1 VALST
6 FFFVSGALFSHYLV
20 FPFAWRF
27 FAGFSTDYV
36 EFMPRIAPAFSFYAK
51 MMLAMGAVFEMP
63 TLVLFLARMGVV
75 TARMLIR
82 QIKYAI
88 LIIFIAAAIV
98 TPGPDVVSQLLV
110 AGPMLLLYGISILI
124 AWAFGRRSTA
134 EAESS
139 LDGEE

>member
-1 VALST
+1 
-6 FFFVSGALFSHYLV
+6 
-20 FPFAWRF
+20 
-27 FAGFSTDYV
+27 
-36 EFMPRIAPAFSFYAK
+36 
-51 MMLAMGAVFEMP
+51 
-63 TLVLFLARMGVV
+63 
-75 TARMLIR
+75 MLIR